1 MLFSKLKNS
10 AVLIAVLGIVLFSA
24 KAVMVKLAY
33 QYHVSSLHLLLFRML
48 FSLPFYLIIL
58 YFQKSSSPQK
68 IEKKDYLW
76 LILFGFLGYYLAS
89 YFDFLGLQY
98 IKAGLER
105 IILFIYPTLVLLIS
119 RIFLKEKISTKQ
131 IIAILITYFGVIVT
145 FSGELQYN
153 GDHILLGG
161 FLIFLSALTY
171 ASYLVGSGWLIP
183 KFGVLRFTSYA
194 MIVSSICV
202 VIHYLIVDRTSI
214 FEYTYQVYVL
224 GLMMAILS
232 TLIPS
237 FLVSLAIKKIGASN
251 FSIIGSI
258 GPISTIILAYIFL
271 DEKLT
276 LLQLLGAVI
285 VIIGITFVSLNK
297 SKKTKKLVS

>member
-10 AVLIAVLGIVLFSA
+10 AVLIAVIGIVLFSA
-24 KAVMVKLAY
+24 KAIMVKLAY
-33 QYHVSSLHLLLFRML
+33 QYNVSSLHLLLFRML
-48 FSLPFYLIIL
+48 FSLPFYLLIL
-58 YFQKSSSPQK
+58 YLLKSPSPEK
-68 IEKKDYLW
+68 IKKHDYLW

-89 YFDFLGLQY
+89 YFDFLGLKY

-105 IILFIYPTLVLLIS
+105 IILFIYPTLVLIIG
-119 RIFLKEKISTKQ
+119 RIFLKEKISAKQ

-202 VIHYLIVDRTSI
+202 IIHYLIVDRTNI
-214 FEYTYQVYVL
+214 FGYAYQVYVL
-224 GLMMAILS
+224 GLMMAVFS

-237 FLVSLAIKKIGASN
+237 FLVSLAIKKIGASD

-271 DEKLT
+271 DERLT
-276 LLQLLGAVI
+276 ILQLLGAVI

-297 SKKTKKLVS
+297 SKKTKKLVP

>member
-1 MLFSKLKNS
+1 
-10 AVLIAVLGIVLFSA
+10 
-24 KAVMVKLAY
+24 MVKLAY
-33 QYHVSSLHLLLFRML
+33 QYNVSSLHLLLFRML
-48 FSLPFYLIIL
+48 FSLPFYFIIL
-58 YFQKSSSPQK
+58 YLNKPHSSEK
-68 IEKKDYLW
+68 IRKQDYLW
-76 LILFGFLGYYLAS
+76 LVLFGFIGYYLAS

-105 IILFIYPTLVLLIS
+105 IILFIYPTLVLIIG
-119 RIFLKEKISTKQ
+119 RIFLKEKISSTQ
-131 IIAILITYFGVIVT
+131 IIAILITYFGVVVT

-153 GDHILLGG
+153 CDHVLFGG

-194 MIVSSICV
+194 MIVSALCV
-202 VIHYLIVDRTSI
+202 IIHYLIFDRTSI
-214 FEYTYQVYVL
+214 FGYVHQVYLL
-224 GLMMAILS
+224 GFLMALLS

-271 DEKLT
+271 DERLT

-297 SKKTKKLVS
+297 SKKTRKLVS

>member
-10 AVLIAVLGIVLFSA
+10 AVLIATVGIVLFSA
-24 KAVMVKLAY
+24 KAIMVKLAY
-33 QYHVSSLHLLLFRML
+33 QYNVSTLHLLLFRML

-58 YFQKSSSPQK
+58 YFLKPLAPNK
-68 IEKKDYLW
+68 VKKQDYVW
-76 LILFGFLGYYLAS
+76 LVFFGFIGYYLAS
-89 YFDFLGLQY
+89 YFDFLGIQY
-98 IKAGLER
+98 IKASLER
-105 IILFIYPTLVLLIS
+105 IILFVYPTLVLLIGK
-119 RIFLKEKISTKQ
+119 IFLKEKISGKQ

-153 GDHILLGG
+153 GDHVLIGG
-161 FLIFLSALTY
+161 FFIFLSALTY

-202 VIHYLIVDRTSI
+202 VVHYFIFDRSNI
-214 FEYTYQVYVL
+214 FGYAYQVYLL
-224 GLMMAILS
+224 GLLMAVLS

-237 FLVSLAIKKIGASN
+237 FLVSLAIKKIGASD

-258 GPISTIILAYIFL
+258 GPISTIFLAYIFL
-271 DEKLT
+271 DERLT

-285 VIIGITFVSLNK
+285 VIIGITIVSLNK
-297 SKKTKKLVS
+297 SKKTKKVS

>member
-1 MLFSKLKNS
+1 MLFSKIKNS
-10 AVLIAVLGIVLFSA
+10 AVLIAIVGIVLFSA
-24 KAVMVKLAY
+24 KAIMVKLAY
-33 QYHVSSLHLLLFRML
+33 QYNVSSLHLLLFRML

-58 YFQKSSSPQK
+58 YFSKPFSS
-68 IEKKDYLW
+68 EKVKKQDYLW
-76 LILFGFLGYYLAS
+76 LVLFGFIGYYLAS

-105 IILFIYPTLVLLIS
+105 IILFIYPTLVLIIG
-119 RIFLKEKISTKQ
+119 RVFLKEKISSKQ

-153 GDHILLGG
+153 GDHIFLGG

-194 MIVSSICV
+194 MIVSTICV
-202 VIHYLIVDRTSI
+202 IMHYLIVDRTNI
-214 FEYTYQVYVL
+214 FIYSYQVYVL
-224 GLMMAILS
+224 GLMMAVLS

-258 GPISTIILAYIFL
+258 GPISTIILAYIF
-271 DEKLT
+271 
-276 LLQLLGAVI
+276 
-285 VIIGITFVSLNK
+285 S
-297 SKKTKKLVS
+297 